1 MSSIDKRIVEMQFK
15 NADFEKGVKQ
25 TMSSL
30 KELDKSLNKKT
41 SAKGLDDIDKG
52 ATKATGTL
60 KKLAET
66 LKTNIGDKAFSGFKS
81 GAEKA
86 MSVIKKLAEAMRFK
100 MAGKGLSDI
109 DKGVKNLSTSGLGGL
124 SQGVEALTN
133 RFSTMGIIA
142 TTALANITNSAMNT
156 GKKLVNDL
164 AIDPVT
170 SGFSEYETKINAIQ
184 TILTNTAHLGTTLD
198 DVTKALNELNKYSD
212 DTIYNFAEMA
222 KNIGTFTA
230 AGIDLETS
238 VASIKGI
245 ANLAAASGSSP
256 QQAASAMYQLSQ
268 ALAAGKVTQ
277 MDWNS
282 VINAGMGGKLFQD
295 ALIRTSEVMGTGAEA
310 AIKKYDGFKNSLTEG
325 EWLTTEVLTETL
337 KQLAGAYSEA
347 DLVGKGFT
355 RSQAK
360 EILELGKNATKA
372 ATEVK
377 TITGMMDALKES
389 QQSGWA
395 TSWEYIIGNKEQA
408 TETLTAVKNKLEA
421 LMAPAADAR
430 NEMLSIW
437 NMKGGRDAAIKGLGN
452 AFDSLVKGLSAVKQ
466 GFRDVFP
473 AMTGERLIEI
483 TKRFQELTEKF
494 KMSDGTAEKIRNTFK
509 GLFSAVKL
517 VGDAIKVVLSTF
529 SPLGNILR
537 IVADGVLTATS
548 AIGKFISGISD
559 AADKSKFFTK
569 ITDGI
574 QGAFK
579 GIESLF
585 TNFKSAIENFFSYL
599 GKIDFSGFFEMIGD
613 IASSLGT
620 GIGKVLEG
628 IGKALG
634 TIDFNAIFAAVN
646 TALAG
651 GLLKTFDKI
660 VEGVND
666 GIDSVKDTFK
676 TVKGAFKSFK
686 DAMKNVSEVLD
697 AVRESLM
704 AYQNNL
710 NADTLMKLGKG
721 IALLA
726 ASIFILSTIDMENM
740 SSALVGMAALFVEFI
755 FSLKMLVSVAKLI
768 AADKVGF
775 KAVFALTSMMKNLAK
790 AILTLAIALRI
801 IAGLNLEEL
810 GIGLLG
816 VAGLM
821 TMMVLAVKHLK
832 TEQKGLLSI
841 SMAMTVFATA
851 LNILAR
857 AVKYLG
863 KLKPETLYK
872 GLISIGVLLAELSFF
887 MESIDDQSGIRGAAG
902 ILVLAGALN
911 LLAIAVNV
919 LGEIDTENLVKGL
932 ASIGIVL
939 FEIGIFS
946 EMMKDNSG
954 MLKTS
959 VALTVIAG
967 ALMALS
973 VAVKMFGS
981 MEWETIGTG
990 IFAIAAALVALD
1002 VAVTTMQDSQMVKVA
1017 VGIAALSASLLILNT
1032 ALTAF
1037 GSMTWEEIA
1046 KGLITMAGS
1055 LTIFA
1060 VAMKYMT
1067 EGLAGAAAMLV
1078 MSAAMA
1084 IFVPQLIALSQLD
1097 PTALAIGLLAIGGA
1111 LAVIGVAATT
1121 LAPALPAILGLAGAI
1136 ALFGVG
1142 AALAGAGLA
1151 LVGTGLA
1158 TIVAALSTGG
1168 LLMIEI
1174 LRQGINLLPQFGK
1187 KLGEGIVNMAE
1198 AVTNG
1203 IPKIVEA
1210 VSTTIVEVLD
1220 TITNHT
1226 PRIAESVV
1234 NLLVTIA
1241 QTLVDSADK
1250 LTTAAVQI
1258 IIKIADALYRNMEI
1272 LVQAAIDLAVKF
1284 MNSLADGLRKNIPAI
1299 EDAVKNLGSAIL
1311 ETLYAILP
1319 DWLKA
1324 GIEWVGDL
1332 IDGMGQKEGDTETQG
1347 GKIADAAK
1355 NGLEKNDGEFKPI
1368 GQGFVDKVIAG
1379 ISGKNGEANSA
1390 GGKAADAA
1398 RNGAKGKTGEFK
1410 PLGSGLIQRMIDGIR
1425 GQNGA
1430 ANGAGGKAA
1439 DAAKN
1444 GANSRKGQFKPLGTD
1459 FINNMIS
1466 GIRGM
1471 FGGANS
1477 AGRGAAT
1484 QAKSG
1489 AQSGSSGFNSI
1500 GRSMVSG
1507 MIAGIGGMAGS
1518 LYQKAKEV
1526 AKSALNAA
1534 KNALGINS
1542 PSREF
1547 MEVGKYSV
1555 LGMAKGF
1562 DKYSNIVSQSS
1573 ANMAKNALNTAT
1585 TSIGNFSRLLSSDID
1600 ANPVIR
1606 PVLDL
1611 SAIERGSRTIGQ
1623 LLSSNDSIAI
1633 DGVVSGNL
1641 SRTIGNIQNGN
1652 DNSDI
1657 LSALK
1662 DLKEGLSN
1670 TGNTTYSINGITY
1683 DDGSNVSNAVE
1694 TLVRAARIERRI

>member
-41 SAKGLDDIDKG
+41 SAKGLEDIDKG
-52 ATKATGTL
+52 ANKASSTL

-66 LKTNIGDKAFSGFKS
+66 LKTNIGEKAFSGFKS

-86 MSVIKKLAEAMRFK
+86 KSVIKKLAEAMRFK

-124 SQGVEALTN
+124 AQGVEAITN

-142 TTALANITNSAMNT
+142 TTALANITNSAVNT

-164 AIDPVT
+164 AIEPVT

-245 ANLAAASGSSP
+245 ANLAAASGSTP
-256 QQAASAMYQLSQ
+256 EQAANAMYQLSQ

-337 KQLAGAYSEA
+337 KQLAGAYTEA

-377 TITGMMDALKES
+377 TVTGMMDALKES

-437 NMKGGRDAAIKGLGN
+437 NMGGGRDAVIKGIGT

-483 TKRFQELTEKF
+483 SKGFQKLTEKF
-494 KMSDGTAEKIRNTFK
+494 KMSDETAGKIKNTFK
-509 GLFSAVKL
+509 GLFSIFKL
-517 VGDAIKVVLSTF
+517 FGGAAKVVFTSLSPIGDILSTV
-529 SPLGNILR
+529 SSAILS
-537 IVADGVLTATS
+537 ATS
-548 AIGKFISGISD
+548 AIGKFVSGISD
-559 AADKSKFFTK
+559 AADRSKFFEK
-569 ITDGI
+569 IANGVKD
-574 QGAFK
+574 AFK
-579 GIESLF
+579 GIGDLLNNVKNTF
-585 TNFKSAIENFFSYL
+585 GQFFSAL
-599 GKIDFSGFFEMIGD
+599 GQLDFSGFFSMIGD
-613 IASSLGT
+613 IASSLGS
-620 GIGKVLEG
+620 GIGGVLSG
-628 IGKALG
+628 IGKAIG
-634 TIDFNAIFAAVN
+634 TINFNSLFGIIN

-651 GLLKTFDKI
+651 GVLKTFKTV
-660 VEGVND
+660 VEEIKGSVD
-666 GIDSVKDTFK
+666 TVKDTFG
-676 TVKGAFKSFK
+676 TIKGAFGAFK
-686 DAMKNVSEVLD
+686 DAVKGVSDLLD
-697 AVRESLM
+697 SVRESLE

-710 NADTLMKLGKG
+710 NADTLLKLGKG

-726 ASIFILSTIDMENM
+726 ASIFILSTIKPDDMGTALAGM
-740 SSALVGMAALFVEFI
+740 SILFIEFI
-755 FSLKMLVSVAKLI
+755 AGVTFLFKALKTLAK
-768 AADKVGF
+768 DKVGL
-775 KAVFALTSMMKNLAK
+775 KSVFAMTSLMKNLAK
-790 AILTLAIALRI
+790 AVLTLAIALRLI
-801 IAGLNLEEL
+801 SGLSLEEL
-810 GIGLLG
+810 GVGLLG
-816 VAGLM
+816 VAGLI

-832 TEQKGLLSI
+832 TEQKGLLAI
-841 SMAMTVFATA
+841 SASLTIFASA

-887 MESIDDQSGIRGAAG
+887 MSSMDNQNGLRGAAG

-911 LLAIAVNV
+911 VLALAVSLFGNM
-919 LGEIDTENLVKGL
+919 DTENLVKGL
-932 ASIGIVL
+932 ASVAIVL

-959 VALTVIAG
+959 VALTVMAG

-990 IFAIAAALVALD
+990 IFAIAAALVTLD

-1017 VGIAALSASLLILNT
+1017 VGIAALSASLLVLNV

-1037 GSMTWEEIA
+1037 GSMTWGEIA

-1060 VAMKYMT
+1060 VAMKFMST
-1067 EGLAGAAAMLV
+1067 GLAGAAAMLV

-1111 LAVIGVAATT
+1111 LAVIGVAATA
-1121 LAPALPAILGLAGAI
+1121 LAPALPAILGLAAAI

-1174 LRQGINLLPQFGK
+1174 LRQAINLLPQFGK

-1198 AVTNG
+1198 ALTLG
-1203 IPKIVEA
+1203 LPKIVEA
-1210 VSTTIVEVLD
+1210 VSTTITEVLN
-1220 TITNHT
+1220 TISNHA
-1226 PRIAESVV
+1226 PQIAESVV
-1234 NLLVTIA
+1234 NLIVTIA

-1258 IIKIADALYRNMEI
+1258 IIQIADALYRNMEI

-1299 EDAVKNLGSAIL
+1299 EDAVKNLGSAIV

-1324 GIEWVGDL
+1324 GLEWVGDL
-1332 IDGMGQKEGDTETQG
+1332 IEGMGEKEEDTETQG

-1355 NGLEKNDGEFKPI
+1355 NGLEKNDDEFKPI
-1368 GQGFVDKVIAG
+1368 GAGFIDKVIAG
-1379 ISGKNGEANSA
+1379 ITGKNGEANSA
-1390 GGKAADAA
+1390 GGKAADSA
-1398 RNGAKGKTGEFK
+1398 RNGLESKDGGFK
-1410 PLGSGLIQRMIDGIR
+1410 PVGSGLIQRMIDGIR
-1425 GQNGA
+1425 GRNGA
-1430 ANGAGGKAA
+1430 ANTAGGKAA
-1439 DAAKN
+1439 DAARN
-1444 GANSRKGQFKPLGTD
+1444 GVNSKSGQFQPLGSG

-1466 GIRGM
+1466 GIRGK
-1471 FGGANS
+1471 FGGATS
-1477 AGRGAAT
+1477 AGAGAANS
-1484 QAKSG
+1484 AKSG
-1489 AQSGSSGFNSI
+1489 AQSGSSGFSSI
-1500 GRSMVSG
+1500 GSSMIQGIISG
-1507 MIAGIGGMAGS
+1507 MGGLAGT
-1518 LYQKAKEV
+1518 LYEKARSI
-1526 AKSALNAA
+1526 AKSAYEAA
-1534 KNALGINS
+1534 KNALQINS
-1542 PSREF
+1542 PSKLF
-1547 MEVGKYSV
+1547 MG
-1555 LGMAKGF
+1555 LGSGTIEGFVKGIS
-1562 DKYSNIVSQSS
+1562 DNMSDVVKSSEGISNSAYKAVSRTIG
-1573 ANMAKNALNTAT
+1573 AVTEAMNTNM
-1585 TSIGNFSRLLSSDID
+1585 DM
-1600 ANPVIR
+1600 NPTIS

-1611 SAIERGSRTIGQ
+1611 TNIQNGSRTIGS
-1623 LLSSNDSIAI
+1623 LL
-1633 DGVVSGNL
+1633 GSGNGL
-1641 SRTIGNIQNGN
+1641 TLSADASGAISRTIGTIQNGN

-1662 DLKEGLSN
+1662 DLKDGLSN